1 MAKILGAVL
10 FVEGHGAAQAGA
22 DATGHALLQRDI
34 AGHAPLLR
42 QGCHRFEHGGRA
54 AGHDA
59 VEVLLL
65 AQVRHQAVVAV
76 GAVVGGD
83 ESFGA
88 SGLEVLLQN
97 HGVLIAEAQHRDGLL
112 PQLGSH
118 TQQGRH
124 ADAAAHQQGA
134 LALVHGEAVAQGG

>member
-1 MAKILGAVL
+1 MLLLYHATRWDSNTGPSLHTWPKYWVPSL

-59 VEVLLL
+59 IEVLLL

-76 GAVVGGD
+76 EPSSVAMK
-83 ESFGA
+83 
-88 SGLEVLLQN
+88 VL
-97 HGVLIAEAQHRDGLL
+97 A
-112 PQLGSH
+112 P
-118 TQQGRH
+118 
-124 ADAAAHQQGA
+124 AAWKSSSKSRRP
-134 LALVHGEAVAQGG
+134 

>member
-1 MAKILGAVL
+1 MGA
-10 FVEGHGAAQAGA
+10 G
-22 DATGHALLQRDI
+22 
-34 AGHAPLLR
+34 P
-42 QGCHRFEHGGRA
+42 

-97 HGVLIAEAQHRDGLL
+97 HGRPLLREAQHRDGLL